1 MILIISFVYEGSSKG
16 KMDKN
21 PTCKIISLFGLARVT
36 LRAVPSP
43 QEGGESMTDPLDA
56 GPQYAWWVPDQAL
69 RDLQME
75 KALHSDESNATLT
88 KRLINENLPMAAM
101 SVIHMA
107 LHSSDERI
115 RLAAAKFLIDS
126 EIQVSGKDGKLSD
139 GDFAWNKVYAV
150 TAFEAPRQKE

>member
-1 MILIISFVYEGSSKG
+1 
-16 KMDKN
+16 
-21 PTCKIISLFGLARVT
+21 
-36 LRAVPSP
+36 
-43 QEGGESMTDPLDA
+43 MTDPLDA